1 MAPRSLISRL
11 VEFAFLFAL
20 SVWLIKQGITY
31 LLSIWPV
38 LAVLG
43 GIMLLFTV
51 IYRIRKHRRDSGMD

>member
-20 SVWLIKQGITY
+20 SGWLLKRGITY

-43 GIMLLFTV
+43 GIMLFLTIV
-51 IYRIRKHRRDSGMD
+51 YRIRKHRRDSGMD